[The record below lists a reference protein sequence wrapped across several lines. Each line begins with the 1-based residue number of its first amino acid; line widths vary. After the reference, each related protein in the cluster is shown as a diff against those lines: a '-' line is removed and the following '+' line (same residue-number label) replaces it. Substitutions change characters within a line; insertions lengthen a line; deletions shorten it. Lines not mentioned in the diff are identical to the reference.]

1 MEVDSFQTDFSE
13 QFNHIN
19 TLPTNSKQAAYQSLL
34 DNILDESTSDNVVQN
49 LNAYIAVLVGGD
61 VTISGVHAGK
71 EPLTITALRPLLD
84 NFTTKLGSSTI
95 KCV

>member
-1 MEVDSFQTDFSE
+1 MEVDSFQTEFSDH
-13 QFNHIN
+13 FNHIN

-34 DNILDESTSDNVVQN
+34 EKILSESTGDNIVQN

-61 VTISGVHAGK
+61 VTISGVQAGK

-84 NFTTKLGSSTI
+84 NFTAKLTSSSI
-95 KCV
+95 K

>member
-1 MEVDSFQTDFSE
+1 MEVDSFQTDFSDH
-13 QFNHIN
+13 FNHIN

-34 DNILDESTSDNVVQN
+34 DKILSESTSDHIVQN

-61 VTISGVHAGK
+61 VTISRVEAGK

-84 NFTTKLGSSTI
+84 NFTIKLSSSSI
-95 KCV
+95 R